1 MPPTIPKFLNRLNKP
16 LQEKLTA
23 PGRERFIKV
32 GEELFREGAPPR
44 FLPIILTGKVKIV
57 KFLEKGK
64 EAIINIFSD
73 GDTFVIPPLI
83 DNQPYP
89 ATAIAIEPTRLILI
103 EREDFL
109 ELLRY
114 EPEFASAI
122 TTELSKLLREK
133 NTVIRELATQSPE
146 HRILVTLLRIV
157 EKSGESAGTPIVIK
171 LRRQDIAEMAGL
183 TTETTIRVIRQ
194 LAERNIVKIERGKI
208 IVEKPDT
215 LKAEL
220 KMCSYQQP

>member
-1 MPPTIPKFLNRLNKP
+1 MPSSIPKFLNRLNKP

-23 PGRERFIKV
+23 PGRERLINI
-32 GEELFREGAPPR
+32 GEELFREGQPPR

-83 DNQPYP
+83 DNMPYP
-89 ATAIAIEPTRLILI
+89 ATAIAIEPTRLIQI

-157 EKSGESAGTPIVIK
+157 EKSGESAGAPTIIK

-208 IVEKPDT
+208 IVEKPEV

-220 KMCSYQQP
+220 KMCVYQQP

>member
-1 MPPTIPKFLNRLNKP
+1 MPPTIPKFLNRLNKSI
-16 LQEKLTA
+16 QEKLTA
-23 PGRERFIKV
+23 TGRERLVEI
-32 GEELFREGAPPR
+32 GEELFREGMPPR
-44 FLPIILTGKVKIV
+44 FLPIILSGKVKVV
-57 KFLEKGK
+57 KYLEKGK

-83 DNQPYP
+83 DNMPYP
-89 ATAIAIEPTRLILI
+89 ATAIAIEPTCLIQI

-109 ELLRY
+109 ELLRS

-146 HRILVTLLRIV
+146 HRILVTLLRIID
-157 EKSGESAGTPIVIK
+157 KSSEAAGVPIVVK

-194 LAERNIVKIERGKI
+194 LAERKVVKIERGKI
-208 IVEKPDT
+208 IIERPDA
-215 LKAEL
+215 LKTEL
-220 KMCSYQQP
+220 KMCPLQSA

>member
-1 MPPTIPKFLNRLNKP
+1 MSATIPKFLNRLNKP

-23 PGRERFIKV
+23 PGRERLINI
-32 GEELFREGAPPR
+32 GEELFREGQPPR
-44 FLPIILTGKVKIV
+44 FLPIILSGKVKIV

-89 ATAIAIEPTRLILI
+89 ATAIAMEPTRLIQI

-114 EPEFASAI
+114 EPEFAAAI

-157 EKSGESAGTPIVIK
+157 EKSGESAGAPIVIK

-208 IVEKPDT
+208 IVEKPEV

-220 KMCSYQQP
+220 KMCAYQQP